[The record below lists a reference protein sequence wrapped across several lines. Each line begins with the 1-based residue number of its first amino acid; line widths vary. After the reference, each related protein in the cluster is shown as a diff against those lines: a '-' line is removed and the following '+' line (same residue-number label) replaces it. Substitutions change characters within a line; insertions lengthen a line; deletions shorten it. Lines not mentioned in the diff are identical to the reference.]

1 MDTNIEMIKSRLFS
15 LLSVSLKEWRLVFIT
30 FFFRHLEIFKII
42 ENLEIV
48 TSMAISHS
56 LPNTIIKGITHEEVI
71 LKISLTHTL

>member
-1 MDTNIEMIKSRLFS
+1 MDTNIEMIESRLFS

-30 FFFRHLEIFKII
+30 CIFRHLDIFKII

-48 TSMAISHS
+48 TSKAISHS